1 MVGIL
6 PHRGPSAQGRERER
20 GKRASCGK
28 ISSRRTIETGV
39 TRLKISLTIGLGA
52 RGETTVPG
60 LLARAQELE
69 AVGFHGVWMPT
80 AFGFDAITALAVVA
94 SHTTRVELGTAVVPT
109 FPRHP
114 VVMAQ
119 QAITAQSAAG
129 GRFTLGIGLSHKVMM
144 EDAMGIPYEHPAKH
158 MREYLSVLAPLLRG
172 EAANFQGETY
182 RVNTP
187 LTASAPPVQLLVAA
201 MGPAMLKLAGTF
213 ADGTITSWVG
223 PKTLKS
229 HIVPTIT
236 AAAEAAGRQTPRIAV
251 GLPIVLTD
259 DAASG
264 RAQLA
269 QQAAWYNSLPSYRA
283 MLDREGVAGPADIA
297 LVGDKQELNAAIERL
312 EAAGATDFLA
322 QLISTG
328 PGSTQATMEYLKS
341 RL

>member
-1 MVGIL
+1 M
-6 PHRGPSAQGRERER
+6 
-20 GKRASCGK
+20 
-28 ISSRRTIETGV
+28 
-39 TRLKISLTIGLGA
+39 KISLTIGLGA

-60 LLARAQELE
+60 LVERAQALE
-69 AVGFHGVWMPT
+69 AAGFHGLWMPT
-80 AFGFDAITALAVVA
+80 AFGFDAMTALAVVA
-94 SHTTRVELGTAVVPT
+94 SQTTRVELGTAVVPT

-119 QAITAQSAAG
+119 QALTAQSAAG

-144 EDAMGIPYEHPAKH
+144 EDALGIPYEHPAKH
-158 MREYLSVLAPLLRG
+158 MREYLAVLAPLLRG
-172 EAANFQGETY
+172 EAATFRGETY

-187 LTASAPPVQLLVAA
+187 LTVTAPPVQLLVAA
-201 MGPAMLKLAGTF
+201 MGPEMLKLAGTF
-213 ADGTITSWVG
+213 ADGTVTSWVG
-223 PKTLKS
+223 PKTLAS
-229 HIVPTIT
+229 HIVPTI
-236 AAAEAAGRQTPRIAV
+236 AAAAREAGRPTPRIAV

-259 DAASG
+259 DAVTA

-297 LVGDKQELNAAIERL
+297 LVGDKRGLDEAIDRL
-312 EAAGATDFLA
+312 EEAGATDFLA

-328 PGSTQATMEYLKS
+328 PGSTQATMEYLTA